1 MMRRVMAPLAGTGL
15 ALAVLAGPLAAQGS
29 RVRIA
34 VAGHAAP
41 VIVDSLAT
49 RFVLAAPR
57 AATWTAVQEAFKA
70 LEVQPDLID
79 PARGML
85 GMTNVPKM
93 RRLGRQPLSRL
104 VSCGSGMMG
113 PNADNWR
120 VYLTVYAFVDAV
132 GTDSTAL
139 RLAVVGGAKD
149 VAGSSTDAVPC
160 ASTGALEEQ
169 LGARVRRALADPAP
183 R

>member
-1 MMRRVMAPLAGTGL
+1 MLWRG
-15 ALAVLAGPLAAQGS
+15 LAVLLCAAGALPAQGS

-34 VAGHAAP
+34 VAGHPAP

-49 RFVLAAPR
+49 RFTVPGTR
-57 AATWTAVQEAFKA
+57 AATYEAVLAAFKA

-79 PARGML
+79 PARGMV

-120 VYLTVYAFVDAV
+120 VYLTVYAFVDPAA
-132 GTDSTAL
+132 GDSTRL
-139 RLAVVGGAKD
+139 RVAVVGGAKD

-169 LGARVRRALADPAP
+169 VGTRVRRTLAEPAP
-183 R
+183 